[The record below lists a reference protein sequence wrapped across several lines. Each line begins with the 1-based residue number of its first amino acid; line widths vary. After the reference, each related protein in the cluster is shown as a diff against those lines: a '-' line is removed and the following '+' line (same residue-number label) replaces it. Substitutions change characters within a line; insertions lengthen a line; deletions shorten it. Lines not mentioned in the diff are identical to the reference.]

1 MAIEAGQSSTGSI
14 KTELRENAVGLPGIL
29 MQGIATIGPSFAIL
43 ASFVFIV
50 GFAGLVTPWAFL
62 FGGILLG
69 LQALSAAQLAK
80 VFPSA
85 GGWYTWIAR
94 AFHPRAGFFAGV
106 LFSIWLPPVATL
118 TMSYL
123 AETVLE
129 PSIKAEYGVDILW
142 WIWVI
147 AGVALVIFFA
157 YQGISISEKAL
168 IITGGI
174 EIVIMV
180 GLAFTGLV
188 SPGPGGFSLA
198 PLNPGNFGLAGNLFL
213 GVVFSIFA
221 FSGWESTGPLAE
233 ESRNPKRN
241 VPIGLVGSVAVLTV
255 YFVFVTWGYLVGI
268 GTSKVGGIA
277 TATTFPVQTLAQRVW
292 GGAWVLLLFALL
304 NSAIALSIACFNGGT
319 RTWYAMGRS
328 GVLPKMVGKVNAKR
342 KTPDNAIALQVGVQV
357 IAFLCVLIWGAAN
370 VFFSWANAITIGLV
384 LMYVLCNIGVVKYYL
399 TEGRA
404 HPGRLEVLLLPVH
417 QHRAG
422 VLGPDDLH
430 RRPRAHRGHPDLP
443 QGGRQRGLDA
453 PGAAGVRADRWSLG
467 QAGGWRT
474 GDPGARAAA
483 GAAAR
488 AAACATAGAAA
499 GAGRADHRRGQR
511 HRCRGCGT
519 VRRPRS
525 GPDPPGRGRRPGDRG
540 RRGDQRPG

>member
-1 MAIEAGQSSTGSI
+1 MAVEAGKPSTGSI
-14 KTELRENAVGLPGIL
+14 KTELRENAVSLPGIL

-50 GFAGLVTPWAFL
+50 SFAGVVTPWAFL

-123 AETVLE
+123 AKTVLE
-129 PSIKAEYGVDILW
+129 PSIKAEYGVDIPW
-142 WIWVI
+142 WIWVV

-157 YQGISISEKAL
+157 YQGIAISEKAL
-168 IITGGI
+168 IITGLI

-180 GLAFTGLV
+180 ALAFTGLV
-188 SPGPGGFSLA
+188 SPGRGGFSFA
-198 PLNPGNFGLAGNLFL
+198 PLNPGNFGVAGNLFL

-268 GTSKVGGIA
+268 GVSKVGSIPAA
-277 TATTFPVQTLAQRVW
+277 TAFPVATMAQRVW

-328 GVLPKMVGKVNAKR
+328 GVLPKMVGKVNPAR
-342 KTPDNAIALQVGVQV
+342 KTPVNAINLQIGVQV
-357 IAFLCVLIWGAAN
+357 IAFGCVLIWGVEN

-384 LMYVLCNIGVVKYYL
+384 FMYVLCNIGVVKYYL

-404 HPGRLEVLLLPVH
+404 QFNPILHVVVPVV
-417 QHRAG
+417 AS
-422 VLGPDDLH
+422 
-430 RRPRAHRGHPDLP
+430 
-443 QGGRQRGLDA
+443 
-453 PGAAGVRADRWSLG
+453 AAGIVVVWKSYFSPF
-467 QAGGWRT
+467 T
-474 GDPGARAAA
+474 S
-483 GAAAR
+483 
-488 AAACATAGAAA
+488 T
-499 GAGRADHRRGQR
+499 
-511 HRCRGCGT
+511 GT
-519 VRRPRS
+519 VFWGLMTFIVVLALTVVILVYLRVTGREDWMRRAQLVFEQS
-525 GPDPPGRGRRPGDRG
+525 GTH
-540 RRGDQRPG
+540 

>member
-1 MAIEAGQSSTGSI
+1 MAVEAGQSGTGTV
-14 KTELRENAVGLPGIL
+14 KTELRENAVSLPGIL

-50 GFAGLVTPWAFL
+50 SFAGLVTPWAFL

-123 AETVLE
+123 AKTVLE
-129 PSIKAEYGVDILW
+129 PSIKAEYGVDIPW
-142 WIWVI
+142 WIWVVV
-147 AGVALVIFFA
+147 GVALVIFFA
-157 YQGISISEKAL
+157 YQGIAISEKAL
-168 IITGGI
+168 IITGLI

-180 GLAFTGLV
+180 ALAFTGLA
-188 SPGPGGFSLA
+188 SPGPGGFSFA
-198 PLNPGNFGLAGNLFL
+198 PLNPGHFGLAGNLFL

-268 GTSKVGGIA
+268 GVSKVGSIPAA
-277 TATTFPVQTLAQRVW
+277 TAFPVATMAQRVW

-328 GVLPKMVGKVNAKR
+328 GVLPKMVGKVNPVR
-342 KTPDNAIALQVGVQV
+342 KTPVNAINLQIGVQV
-357 IAFLCVLIWGAAN
+357 LAFVCVLIWGVEN

-384 LMYVLCNIGVVKYYL
+384 FMYVLCNIGVVKYYL
-399 TEGRA
+399 TEGRGQFNPIL
-404 HPGRLEVLLLPVH
+404 HIVVPVV
-417 QHRAG
+417 AS
-422 VLGPDDLH
+422 
-430 RRPRAHRGHPDLP
+430 
-443 QGGRQRGLDA
+443 
-453 PGAAGVRADRWSLG
+453 AAGIVVVWKSYFSPFTSTGPVYWGLMTFIVVLVLTVVILIYLRVTGKEDWMRRAQLVFEQS
-467 QAGGWRT
+467 GGS
-474 GDPGARAAA
+474 
-483 GAAAR
+483 
-488 AAACATAGAAA
+488 
-499 GAGRADHRRGQR
+499 H
-511 HRCRGCGT
+511 
-519 VRRPRS
+519 
-525 GPDPPGRGRRPGDRG
+525 
-540 RRGDQRPG
+540 

>member
-1 MAIEAGQSSTGSI
+1 MAVEAGKPSTGSV
-14 KTELRENAVGLPGIL
+14 KTELRENAVGLPGML

-50 GFAGLVTPWAFL
+50 SFAGLVTPWAYL

-69 LQALSAAQLAK
+69 LQALAAAQLAK

-118 TMSYL
+118 TMAFL
-123 AETVLE
+123 AKTVLE
-129 PSIKAEYGVDILW
+129 PSIKAEYGVDVPW
-142 WIWVI
+142 WIWVV

-168 IITGGI
+168 IITGLI

-180 GLAFTGLV
+180 ALAFTGLA
-188 SPGPGGFSLA
+188 SPGPGGFSFG

-233 ESRNPKRN
+233 ESKNPKRN
-241 VPIGLVGSVAVLTV
+241 VPIGLVGSVVVLTV

-268 GTSKVGGIA
+268 GVSKVGSIP
-277 TATTFPVQTLAQRVW
+277 TASAFPVATLAQRVW

-328 GVLPKMVGKVNAKR
+328 GVLPKMVGKVNPTR
-342 KTPDNAIALQVGVQV
+342 KTPVNAISLQVGVQV
-357 IAFLCVLIWGAAN
+357 LAFACVLIWGAED

-384 LMYVLCNIGVVKYYL
+384 LMYVLCNIGVVRYYL

-404 HPGRLEVLLLPVH
+404 QFNPLLHIVVPVI
-417 QHRAG
+417 AS
-422 VLGPDDLH
+422 
-430 RRPRAHRGHPDLP
+430 
-443 QGGRQRGLDA
+443 
-453 PGAAGVRADRWSLG
+453 AAGVVVVWKSYFSPFTSTGPVFWGLMTFIVVLVLTLVILIYLRVTGREDWMRRAQLVFEQS
-467 QAGGWRT
+467 GG
-474 GDPGARAAA
+474 G
-483 GAAAR
+483 
-488 AAACATAGAAA
+488 
-499 GAGRADHRRGQR
+499 H
-511 HRCRGCGT
+511 
-519 VRRPRS
+519 
-525 GPDPPGRGRRPGDRG
+525 
-540 RRGDQRPG
+540 

>member
-1 MAIEAGQSSTGSI
+1 MAVEASKASTGSV
-14 KTELRENAVGLPGIL
+14 KTELRENAVSLPGIL

-50 GFAGLVTPWAFL
+50 SFAGLVTPWAFL
-62 FGGILLG
+62 FGGVLLG

-123 AETVLE
+123 AKTVLE
-129 PSIKAEYGVDILW
+129 PSIKAEYGVDIAW

-147 AGVALVIFFA
+147 VGVALVIFFA

-168 IITGGI
+168 IVTGLI

-180 GLAFTGLV
+180 ALAFSGLA
-188 SPGPGGFSLA
+188 SPGPGGFSFG

-233 ESRNPKRN
+233 ESKNPKRN
-241 VPIGLVGSVAVLTV
+241 VPIGLVGSVVILTI

-268 GTSKVGGIA
+268 GVSKVGGIPAA
-277 TATTFPVQTLAQRVW
+277 TAFPVATMAQRIW

-328 GVLPKMVGKVNAKR
+328 GVLPKMVGKVNPVR
-342 KTPDNAIALQVGVQV
+342 KTPVNAINLQVGVQV
-357 IAFLCVLIWGAAN
+357 LAFACVLIWGADN

-384 LMYVLCNIGVVKYYL
+384 FMYVLCNIGVVKYYL

-404 HPGRLEVLLLPVH
+404 QFNPVLHIVVPVV
-417 QHRAG
+417 AS
-422 VLGPDDLH
+422 
-430 RRPRAHRGHPDLP
+430 
-443 QGGRQRGLDA
+443 
-453 PGAAGVRADRWSLG
+453 AAGIVVVWKSYFAPFTSTGPVFYGLMTFIVVLAVTVVILVYLRVTGREDWMRRAQLVFEQS
-467 QAGGWRT
+467 GGS
-474 GDPGARAAA
+474 
-483 GAAAR
+483 
-488 AAACATAGAAA
+488 
-499 GAGRADHRRGQR
+499 H
-511 HRCRGCGT
+511 
-519 VRRPRS
+519 
-525 GPDPPGRGRRPGDRG
+525 
-540 RRGDQRPG
+540 

>member
-1 MAIEAGQSSTGSI
+1 MAVEAGKPSTGSV
-14 KTELRENAVGLPGIL
+14 KTDLRENAVGLPGML

-50 GFAGLVTPWAFL
+50 SFAGLVTPWAFL

-69 LQALSAAQLAK
+69 MQALSAAQLAK

-118 TMSYL
+118 TMSFL
-123 AETVLE
+123 AKTVLE
-129 PSIKAEYGVDILW
+129 PSIKAEYGVDVPW
-142 WIWVI
+142 WIWVV

-168 IITGGI
+168 IVTGLI

-180 GLAFTGLV
+180 ALAFTGLA
-188 SPGPGGFSLA
+188 SPGPGGFSFG

-233 ESRNPKRN
+233 ESKNPKRN
-241 VPIGLVGSVAVLTV
+241 VPIGLVGSVVILTI

-268 GTSKVGGIA
+268 GVSKVGSIP
-277 TATTFPVQTLAQRVW
+277 TASAFPVATMAQRVW

-328 GVLPKMVGKVNAKR
+328 GVLPKMVGKVNPTR
-342 KTPDNAIALQVGVQV
+342 KTPVNAISLQVGVQV
-357 IAFLCVLIWGAAN
+357 LAFACVLIWGAEN

-384 LMYVLCNIGVVKYYL
+384 LMYVLCNIGVVRYYL
-399 TEGRA
+399 TEGRSQFN
-404 HPGRLEVLLLPVH
+404 PLLHIVVPVI
-417 QHRAG
+417 AS
-422 VLGPDDLH
+422 
-430 RRPRAHRGHPDLP
+430 
-443 QGGRQRGLDA
+443 
-453 PGAAGVRADRWSLG
+453 AAGIVVVWKSYFSPFTSTGPVFWGLMTFIVVLVLTVVILIYLRVTGREDWMRRAQLVFEQS
-467 QAGGWRT
+467 GGS
-474 GDPGARAAA
+474 
-483 GAAAR
+483 
-488 AAACATAGAAA
+488 
-499 GAGRADHRRGQR
+499 H
-511 HRCRGCGT
+511 
-519 VRRPRS
+519 
-525 GPDPPGRGRRPGDRG
+525 
-540 RRGDQRPG
+540 

>member
-1 MAIEAGQSSTGSI
+1 MAVEAGKPSTGSV
-14 KTELRENAVGLPGIL
+14 KTELRENAVGLPGML

-50 GFAGLVTPWAFL
+50 SFAGLVTPWAYL

-118 TMSYL
+118 TMAFL
-123 AETVLE
+123 AKTVLE
-129 PSIKAEYGVDILW
+129 PSIKAEYGVDVPW
-142 WIWVI
+142 WIWVV

-168 IITGGI
+168 IITGLI

-180 GLAFTGLV
+180 ALAFTGLA
-188 SPGPGGFSLA
+188 SPGPGGFSFG

-233 ESRNPKRN
+233 ESKNPKRN
-241 VPIGLVGSVAVLTV
+241 VPIGLVGSVVVLTV

-268 GTSKVGGIA
+268 GVSKVGTIPPA
-277 TATTFPVQTLAQRVW
+277 SAFPVATLAQRVW

-328 GVLPKMVGKVNAKR
+328 GVLPKMVGKVNPTR
-342 KTPDNAIALQVGVQV
+342 KTPVNAISLQVGVQV
-357 IAFLCVLIWGAAN
+357 LAFVCVLIWGAEN

-384 LMYVLCNIGVVKYYL
+384 LMYVLCNIGVVRYYL

-404 HPGRLEVLLLPVH
+404 QFNPLLHIVVPVI
-417 QHRAG
+417 AS
-422 VLGPDDLH
+422 
-430 RRPRAHRGHPDLP
+430 
-443 QGGRQRGLDA
+443 
-453 PGAAGVRADRWSLG
+453 AAGVVVVWKSYFSPFTSTGPVFWGLMTFIVVLVLTVVILIYLRVTGREDWMRRAQLVFEQS
-467 QAGGWRT
+467 GG
-474 GDPGARAAA
+474 G
-483 GAAAR
+483 
-488 AAACATAGAAA
+488 
-499 GAGRADHRRGQR
+499 H
-511 HRCRGCGT
+511 
-519 VRRPRS
+519 
-525 GPDPPGRGRRPGDRG
+525 
-540 RRGDQRPG
+540 

>member
-1 MAIEAGQSSTGSI
+1 MAVEAGQSSTGTV

-50 GFAGLVTPWAFL
+50 SFAGLVTPWAFL

-118 TMSYL
+118 TMAYL
-123 AETVLE
+123 AKTVLE
-129 PSIKAEYGVDILW
+129 PSIKAEYGVDIPW

-168 IITGGI
+168 IITGLI

-180 GLAFTGLV
+180 SLAFTGLA
-188 SPGPGGFSLA
+188 SPGPGGFSFG
-198 PLNPGNFGLAGNLFL
+198 PLNPANFGLAGNLFL

-241 VPIGLVGSVAVLTV
+241 VPIGLVGSVVILTI
-255 YFVFVTWGYLVGI
+255 YFVFVCWGYLVGI
-268 GTSKVGGIA
+268 GVSKVGSIPTA
-277 TATTFPVQTLAQRVW
+277 TAFPVATMAQRVW

-328 GVLPKMVGKVNAKR
+328 GVLPKMVGKVNPTR
-342 KTPDNAIALQVGVQV
+342 KTPVNAISLQVGVQV
-357 IAFLCVLIWGAAN
+357 LAFACVLIWGAEN

-384 LMYVLCNIGVVKYYL
+384 LMYLLCNIGVVKYYL
-399 TEGRA
+399 TEGRGQFN
-404 HPGRLEVLLLPVH
+404 PVLHLVVPVV
-417 QHRAG
+417 AS
-422 VLGPDDLH
+422 
-430 RRPRAHRGHPDLP
+430 
-443 QGGRQRGLDA
+443 
-453 PGAAGVRADRWSLG
+453 AAGILVVWKSYFSPFTSTGPVYWGLMTFIVVLALTVVILIYLRVTGKEDWMRRAQLVFEQS
-467 QAGGWRT
+467 GG
-474 GDPGARAAA
+474 G
-483 GAAAR
+483 
-488 AAACATAGAAA
+488 
-499 GAGRADHRRGQR
+499 H
-511 HRCRGCGT
+511 
-519 VRRPRS
+519 
-525 GPDPPGRGRRPGDRG
+525 
-540 RRGDQRPG
+540 

>member
-1 MAIEAGQSSTGSI
+1 MAVEAGKPSTGSV
-14 KTELRENAVGLPGIL
+14 KTELRENAVGLPGML

-50 GFAGLVTPWAFL
+50 SFAGLVTPWAYL

-118 TMSYL
+118 TMSFL
-123 AETVLE
+123 AKTVLE
-129 PSIKAEYGVDILW
+129 PSIKAEYGVDVPW
-142 WIWVI
+142 WIWVV

-168 IITGGI
+168 IITGLI

-180 GLAFTGLV
+180 ALAFTGLA
-188 SPGPGGFSLA
+188 SPGPGGFSFG

-233 ESRNPKRN
+233 ESKNPKRN
-241 VPIGLVGSVAVLTV
+241 VPIGLVGSVVILTV

-268 GTSKVGGIA
+268 GVSKVGSIP
-277 TATTFPVQTLAQRVW
+277 TASAFPVATMAQRVW

-328 GVLPKMVGKVNAKR
+328 GVLPKMVGKVNPTR
-342 KTPDNAIALQVGVQV
+342 KTPVNAISLQVGVQV
-357 IAFLCVLIWGAAN
+357 LAFVCVLIWGAED

-384 LMYVLCNIGVVKYYL
+384 LMYVLCNIGVVRYYL

-404 HPGRLEVLLLPVH
+404 QFNPLLHIVVPVV
-417 QHRAG
+417 AS
-422 VLGPDDLH
+422 
-430 RRPRAHRGHPDLP
+430 
-443 QGGRQRGLDA
+443 
-453 PGAAGVRADRWSLG
+453 AAGVVVVWKSYFSPFTSTGPVFWGLMTFIVVLVLTVVILIYLRVTGREDWMRRAQLVFEQS
-467 QAGGWRT
+467 GG
-474 GDPGARAAA
+474 G
-483 GAAAR
+483 
-488 AAACATAGAAA
+488 
-499 GAGRADHRRGQR
+499 H
-511 HRCRGCGT
+511 
-519 VRRPRS
+519 
-525 GPDPPGRGRRPGDRG
+525 
-540 RRGDQRPG
+540 

>member
-1 MAIEAGQSSTGSI
+1 MAVEAGKPSTGSV
-14 KTELRENAVGLPGIL
+14 KTELRENAVGLPGML

-50 GFAGLVTPWAFL
+50 SFAGLVTPWAYL

-118 TMSYL
+118 TMAFL
-123 AETVLE
+123 AKTVLE
-129 PSIKAEYGVDILW
+129 PSIKAEYGVDVPW
-142 WIWVI
+142 WIWVV

-168 IITGGI
+168 IITGLI

-180 GLAFTGLV
+180 ALAFTGLA
-188 SPGPGGFSLA
+188 SPGPGGFSFG

-233 ESRNPKRN
+233 ESKNPKRN
-241 VPIGLVGSVAVLTV
+241 VPIGLVGSVVVLTV

-268 GTSKVGGIA
+268 GVSKVGSIP
-277 TATTFPVQTLAQRVW
+277 TASAFPVATLAQRVW

-328 GVLPKMVGKVNAKR
+328 GVLPKMVGKVNPTR
-342 KTPDNAIALQVGVQV
+342 KTPVNAISLQVGVQV
-357 IAFLCVLIWGAAN
+357 LAFVCVLIWGAED

-384 LMYVLCNIGVVKYYL
+384 LMYVLCNIGVVRYYL

-404 HPGRLEVLLLPVH
+404 QFNPLLHIVVPAV
-417 QHRAG
+417 AS
-422 VLGPDDLH
+422 
-430 RRPRAHRGHPDLP
+430 
-443 QGGRQRGLDA
+443 
-453 PGAAGVRADRWSLG
+453 AAGVVVVWKSYFSPFTSTGPVFWGLMTFIVVLVLTVVILIYLRVTGREDWMRRAQLVFEQS
-467 QAGGWRT
+467 GG
-474 GDPGARAAA
+474 G
-483 GAAAR
+483 
-488 AAACATAGAAA
+488 
-499 GAGRADHRRGQR
+499 H
-511 HRCRGCGT
+511 
-519 VRRPRS
+519 
-525 GPDPPGRGRRPGDRG
+525 
-540 RRGDQRPG
+540 

>member
-1 MAIEAGQSSTGSI
+1 VAVKAGQSSSKGSV

-50 GFAGLVTPWAFL
+50 GYAGIVTPWAFL

-106 LFSIWLPPVATL
+106 LFSIWLPPVAALTL
-118 TMSYL
+118 SYL
-123 AETVLE
+123 SKTVLE
-129 PSIKAEYGVDILW
+129 PSIKAEYGVDIPW
-142 WIWVI
+142 WIFVLL
-147 AGVALVIFFA
+147 GLALVIYFA

-168 IITGGI
+168 IVTGLI

-180 GLAFTGLV
+180 ALAVASFV
-188 SPGPGGFSLA
+188 SPGPGGDSFA
-198 PLNPGNFGLAGNLFL
+198 PLNPGHFGLAGNLFL

-233 ESRNPKRN
+233 ESKNPKRN
-241 VPIGLVGSVAVLTV
+241 VPIGLVGSVLVLTV

-268 GTSKVGGIA
+268 GVNKVGGIPAA
-277 TATTFPVQTLAQRVW
+277 TAFPVATLAQRVW

-328 GVLPKMVGKVNAKR
+328 GVLPAALGKVNPKR
-342 KTPDNAIALQVGVQV
+342 KTPINAIHLEVGVQV
-357 IAFLCVLIWGAAN
+357 LAFVLVLIFGVTD

-384 LMYVLCNIGVVKYYL
+384 LMYLLCNIGVVKYYL

-404 HPGRLEVLLLPVH
+404 QFNPLLHLVVPVVAAA
-417 QHRAG
+417 AG
-422 VLGPDDLH
+422 VLVVWKSYFSPFTSTGPVYW
-430 RRPRAHRGHPDLP
+430 
-443 QGGRQRGLDA
+443 GLMTFI
-453 PGAAGVRADRWSLG
+453 VVIVL
-467 QAGGWRT
+467 T
-474 GDPGARAAA
+474 VVILVYLKV
-483 GAAAR
+483 
-488 AAACATAGAAA
+488 
-499 GAGRADHRRGQR
+499 RGQEDWM
-511 HRCRGCGT
+511 
-519 VRRPRS
+519 RRAQLVFEQS
-525 GPDPPGRGRRPGDRG
+525 GGSH
-540 RRGDQRPG
+540 

>member
-1 MAIEAGQSSTGSI
+1 MAVEAGKPSTGSV
-14 KTELRENAVGLPGIL
+14 KTELRENAVGLPGML

-50 GFAGLVTPWAFL
+50 SFAGLVTPWAYL

-118 TMSYL
+118 TMAFL
-123 AETVLE
+123 AKTVLE
-129 PSIKAEYGVDILW
+129 PSIKAEYGVDVPW
-142 WIWVI
+142 WIWVV

-168 IITGGI
+168 IITGLI

-180 GLAFTGLV
+180 ALAFTGLA
-188 SPGPGGFSLA
+188 SPGPGGFSFG

-233 ESRNPKRN
+233 ESKNPKRN
-241 VPIGLVGSVAVLTV
+241 VPIGLVGSVVILTI

-268 GTSKVGGIA
+268 GVSKVGSIP
-277 TATTFPVQTLAQRVW
+277 TASAFPVATLAQRVW

-328 GVLPKMVGKVNAKR
+328 GVLPKMVGKVNPTR
-342 KTPDNAIALQVGVQV
+342 KTPVNAISLQVAVQV
-357 IAFLCVLIWGAAN
+357 LAFACVLIWGAEN

-384 LMYVLCNIGVVKYYL
+384 LMYVLCNIGVVRYYL

-404 HPGRLEVLLLPVH
+404 QFNPLLHIVVPVI
-417 QHRAG
+417 AS
-422 VLGPDDLH
+422 
-430 RRPRAHRGHPDLP
+430 
-443 QGGRQRGLDA
+443 
-453 PGAAGVRADRWSLG
+453 AAGVVVVWKSYFSPFTSTGPVFWGLMTFIVVLVLTVVILIYLRVTGREDWMRRAQLVFEQS
-467 QAGGWRT
+467 GG
-474 GDPGARAAA
+474 G
-483 GAAAR
+483 
-488 AAACATAGAAA
+488 
-499 GAGRADHRRGQR
+499 H
-511 HRCRGCGT
+511 
-519 VRRPRS
+519 
-525 GPDPPGRGRRPGDRG
+525 
-540 RRGDQRPG
+540 

>member
-1 MAIEAGQSSTGSI
+1 MAVEAGKPSTGSV
-14 KTELRENAVGLPGIL
+14 KTELRENAVGLPGML

-50 GFAGLVTPWAFL
+50 SFAGLVTPWAYL

-69 LQALSAAQLAK
+69 LQALTAAQLAK

-85 GGWYTWIAR
+85 GGWYTWIAQ

-118 TMSYL
+118 TMAFL
-123 AETVLE
+123 AKTVLE
-129 PSIKAEYGVDILW
+129 PSIKAEYGVDVPW
-142 WIWVI
+142 WIWVV

-168 IITGGI
+168 IITGLI

-180 GLAFTGLV
+180 ALAFTGLA
-188 SPGPGGFSLA
+188 SPGPGGFSFG
-198 PLNPGNFGLAGNLFL
+198 PLNPGNFGLASNLFL

-233 ESRNPKRN
+233 ESKNPKRN
-241 VPIGLVGSVAVLTV
+241 VPIGLVGSVVVLTV

-268 GTSKVGGIA
+268 GVSKVGSIP
-277 TATTFPVQTLAQRVW
+277 TASAFPVATLAQRVW

-328 GVLPKMVGKVNAKR
+328 GVLPKMVGKVNPTR
-342 KTPDNAIALQVGVQV
+342 KTPVNAISLQVGVQV
-357 IAFLCVLIWGAAN
+357 LAFVCVLIWGAED

-384 LMYVLCNIGVVKYYL
+384 LMYVLCNIGVVRYYL

-404 HPGRLEVLLLPVH
+404 QFNPLLHIVVPVI
-417 QHRAG
+417 AS
-422 VLGPDDLH
+422 
-430 RRPRAHRGHPDLP
+430 
-443 QGGRQRGLDA
+443 
-453 PGAAGVRADRWSLG
+453 AAGVVVVWKSYFSPFTSTGPVFWGLMTFIVVLVLTVVILIYLRVTGREDWMRRAQLVFEQS
-467 QAGGWRT
+467 GG
-474 GDPGARAAA
+474 G
-483 GAAAR
+483 
-488 AAACATAGAAA
+488 
-499 GAGRADHRRGQR
+499 H
-511 HRCRGCGT
+511 
-519 VRRPRS
+519 
-525 GPDPPGRGRRPGDRG
+525 
-540 RRGDQRPG
+540 

>member
-1 MAIEAGQSSTGSI
+1 MAVEAGKPSTGSV
-14 KTELRENAVGLPGIL
+14 KTELRENAVGLPGML

-50 GFAGLVTPWAFL
+50 SFAGLVTPWAYL

-118 TMSYL
+118 TMAFL
-123 AETVLE
+123 AKTVLE
-129 PSIKAEYGVDILW
+129 PSIKAEYGVDVPW
-142 WIWVI
+142 WIWVV

-168 IITGGI
+168 IITGLI

-180 GLAFTGLV
+180 ALAFTGLA
-188 SPGPGGFSLA
+188 SPGPGGFSFG

-233 ESRNPKRN
+233 ESKNPKRN
-241 VPIGLVGSVAVLTV
+241 VPIGLVGSVVILTI

-268 GTSKVGGIA
+268 GVSKVGSIP
-277 TATTFPVQTLAQRVW
+277 TASAFPVATMAQRVW

-328 GVLPKMVGKVNAKR
+328 GVLPKMVGKVNPTR
-342 KTPDNAIALQVGVQV
+342 KTPVNAISLQVGVQV
-357 IAFLCVLIWGAAN
+357 LAFACVLIWGAED

-384 LMYVLCNIGVVKYYL
+384 LMYVLCNIGVVRYYL
-399 TEGRA
+399 TEGRGQFN
-404 HPGRLEVLLLPVH
+404 PLLHIVVPVV
-417 QHRAG
+417 AS
-422 VLGPDDLH
+422 
-430 RRPRAHRGHPDLP
+430 
-443 QGGRQRGLDA
+443 
-453 PGAAGVRADRWSLG
+453 AAGVVVVWKSYFSPFTSTGPVFWGLMTFIVVLVLTVVILIYLRVTGREDWMRRAQLVFEQS
-467 QAGGWRT
+467 GG
-474 GDPGARAAA
+474 G
-483 GAAAR
+483 
-488 AAACATAGAAA
+488 
-499 GAGRADHRRGQR
+499 H
-511 HRCRGCGT
+511 
-519 VRRPRS
+519 
-525 GPDPPGRGRRPGDRG
+525 
-540 RRGDQRPG
+540 

>member
-1 MAIEAGQSSTGSI
+1 MAVEAGKPSTGSV
-14 KTELRENAVGLPGIL
+14 KTELRENAVGLPGML

-50 GFAGLVTPWAFL
+50 SFAGLVTPWAYL

-118 TMSYL
+118 TMAFL
-123 AETVLE
+123 AKTVLE
-129 PSIKAEYGVDILW
+129 PSIKAEYGVDVPW
-142 WIWVI
+142 WIWVV

-168 IITGGI
+168 IITGLI

-180 GLAFTGLV
+180 ALAFTGLA
-188 SPGPGGFSLA
+188 SPGPGGFSFG

-233 ESRNPKRN
+233 ESKNPKRN
-241 VPIGLVGSVAVLTV
+241 VPIGLVGSVVILTI

-268 GTSKVGGIA
+268 GVSKVGSIPTA
-277 TATTFPVQTLAQRVW
+277 TAFPVATMAQRVW

-328 GVLPKMVGKVNAKR
+328 GVLPKMVGKVNPTR
-342 KTPDNAIALQVGVQV
+342 KTPVNAISLQVGVQV
-357 IAFLCVLIWGAAN
+357 LAFVCVLIWGAED

-384 LMYVLCNIGVVKYYL
+384 LMYVLCNIGVVRYYL
-399 TEGRA
+399 TEGRGQFN
-404 HPGRLEVLLLPVH
+404 PLLHIVVPVI
-417 QHRAG
+417 AS
-422 VLGPDDLH
+422 
-430 RRPRAHRGHPDLP
+430 
-443 QGGRQRGLDA
+443 
-453 PGAAGVRADRWSLG
+453 AAGVVVVWKSYFSPFTSTGPVFWGLMTFVVVLVLTVVILIYLRVTGREDWMRRAQLVFEQS
-467 QAGGWRT
+467 GG
-474 GDPGARAAA
+474 G
-483 GAAAR
+483 
-488 AAACATAGAAA
+488 
-499 GAGRADHRRGQR
+499 H
-511 HRCRGCGT
+511 
-519 VRRPRS
+519 
-525 GPDPPGRGRRPGDRG
+525 
-540 RRGDQRPG
+540 

>member
-1 MAIEAGQSSTGSI
+1 MAVEAGKPSTGSV
-14 KTELRENAVGLPGIL
+14 KTELRENAVGLPGML

-50 GFAGLVTPWAFL
+50 SFAGLVTPWAYL

-118 TMSYL
+118 TMAFL
-123 AETVLE
+123 AKTVLE
-129 PSIKAEYGVDILW
+129 PSIKAEYGVDVPW
-142 WIWVI
+142 WIWVV

-168 IITGGI
+168 IITGLI

-180 GLAFTGLV
+180 ALAFTGLA
-188 SPGPGGFSLA
+188 SPGPGGFSFG

-233 ESRNPKRN
+233 ESKNPKRN
-241 VPIGLVGSVAVLTV
+241 VPIGLVGSVVVLTV

-268 GTSKVGGIA
+268 GVSKVGSIP
-277 TATTFPVQTLAQRVW
+277 TASAFPVATLAQRVW

-328 GVLPKMVGKVNAKR
+328 GVLPKMVGKVNPTR
-342 KTPDNAIALQVGVQV
+342 KTPVNAISLQVGVQV
-357 IAFLCVLIWGAAN
+357 LAFACVLIWGAED

-384 LMYVLCNIGVVKYYL
+384 LMYVLCNIGVVRYYL

-404 HPGRLEVLLLPVH
+404 QFNPLLHIVVPVI
-417 QHRAG
+417 AS
-422 VLGPDDLH
+422 
-430 RRPRAHRGHPDLP
+430 
-443 QGGRQRGLDA
+443 
-453 PGAAGVRADRWSLG
+453 AAGVVVVWKSYFSPFTSTGPVFWGLMTFIVVLVLTVVILIYLRVTGREDWMRRAQLVFEQS
-467 QAGGWRT
+467 GG
-474 GDPGARAAA
+474 G
-483 GAAAR
+483 
-488 AAACATAGAAA
+488 
-499 GAGRADHRRGQR
+499 H
-511 HRCRGCGT
+511 
-519 VRRPRS
+519 
-525 GPDPPGRGRRPGDRG
+525 
-540 RRGDQRPG
+540 

>member
-1 MAIEAGQSSTGSI
+1 MAVEAGQSGTGTV
-14 KTELRENAVGLPGIL
+14 KTELRENAVSLPGIL

-50 GFAGLVTPWAFL
+50 SFAGLVTPWAFL

-123 AETVLE
+123 AKTVLE
-129 PSIKAEYGVDILW
+129 PSIKAEYGVDIPW
-142 WIWVI
+142 WIWVVV
-147 AGVALVIFFA
+147 GVALVIFFA
-157 YQGISISEKAL
+157 YQGIAISEKAL
-168 IITGGI
+168 IITGLI

-180 GLAFTGLV
+180 ALAFTGLA
-188 SPGPGGFSLA
+188 SPGPGGFSFG
-198 PLNPGNFGLAGNLFL
+198 PLNPGHFGLAGNLFL

-241 VPIGLVGSVAVLTV
+241 VPIGLVGSVAVLTI

-268 GTSKVGGIA
+268 GVSKVGSIPAA
-277 TATTFPVQTLAQRVW
+277 TAFPVATMAQRVW

-328 GVLPKMVGKVNAKR
+328 GVLPKMVGKVNPGR
-342 KTPDNAIALQVGVQV
+342 KTPVNAINLQIGVQV
-357 IAFLCVLIWGAAN
+357 LAFVCVLIWGVEN

-384 LMYVLCNIGVVKYYL
+384 FMYVLCNIGVVKYYL
-399 TEGRA
+399 TEGRGQFNPIL
-404 HPGRLEVLLLPVH
+404 HIVVPVV
-417 QHRAG
+417 AS
-422 VLGPDDLH
+422 
-430 RRPRAHRGHPDLP
+430 
-443 QGGRQRGLDA
+443 
-453 PGAAGVRADRWSLG
+453 AAGIVVVWKSYFSPF
-467 QAGGWRT
+467 T
-474 GDPGARAAA
+474 S
-483 GAAAR
+483 
-488 AAACATAGAAA
+488 T
-499 GAGRADHRRGQR
+499 
-511 HRCRGCGT
+511 GT
-519 VRRPRS
+519 VFWGLMTFIVVLALTVVILIYLRATGKEDWMRRAQLVFEQS
-525 GPDPPGRGRRPGDRG
+525 GGSH
-540 RRGDQRPG
+540 

>member
-1 MAIEAGQSSTGSI
+1 MAVEAGKPSTGSV
-14 KTELRENAVGLPGIL
+14 KTDLRENAVGLPGIL

-118 TMSYL
+118 TMAYL
-123 AETVLE
+123 AKTVLE
-129 PSIKAEYGVDILW
+129 PSIKAEYGVDITW

-168 IITGGI
+168 IITGLI

-180 GLAFTGLV
+180 GLAFTALA
-188 SPGPGGFSLA
+188 SPGPGGFSFG
-198 PLNPGNFGLAGNLFL
+198 PLNPANFGLAGNLFL

-241 VPIGLVGSVAVLTV
+241 VPIGLVGSVVILTI

-268 GTSKVGGIA
+268 GVSKVGSIPTA
-277 TATTFPVQTLAQRVW
+277 TAFPVATMAQRVW

-328 GVLPKMVGKVNAKR
+328 GVLPKMVGKVNPTR
-342 KTPDNAIALQVGVQV
+342 KTPVNAISLQVGVQV
-357 IAFLCVLIWGAAN
+357 LAFACVLIWGAEN

-399 TEGRA
+399 TEGRGQFN
-404 HPGRLEVLLLPVH
+404 PVLHLVVPVV
-417 QHRAG
+417 AS
-422 VLGPDDLH
+422 
-430 RRPRAHRGHPDLP
+430 
-443 QGGRQRGLDA
+443 
-453 PGAAGVRADRWSLG
+453 AAGIVVVWKSYFSPFTSTGPVFWGLMTFIVVLVLTVVILIYLRVTGKEDWMRRAQLVFEQS
-467 QAGGWRT
+467 GGS
-474 GDPGARAAA
+474 
-483 GAAAR
+483 
-488 AAACATAGAAA
+488 
-499 GAGRADHRRGQR
+499 H
-511 HRCRGCGT
+511 
-519 VRRPRS
+519 
-525 GPDPPGRGRRPGDRG
+525 
-540 RRGDQRPG
+540 

>member
-1 MAIEAGQSSTGSI
+1 MAVEAGQSSTGTV
-14 KTELRENAVGLPGIL
+14 KTELRENAVSLPGIL

-50 GFAGLVTPWAFL
+50 SFAGLVTPWAFL

-123 AETVLE
+123 AKTVLE
-129 PSIKAEYGVDILW
+129 PSIKAEYGVDIPW
-142 WIWVI
+142 WIWVV

-157 YQGISISEKAL
+157 YQGIAISEKAL
-168 IITGGI
+168 IVTGLI

-180 GLAFTGLV
+180 ALAFTGLA
-188 SPGPGGFSLA
+188 SPGPGGFSFA
-198 PLNPGNFGLAGNLFL
+198 PLNPGHFGLAGNLFL

-241 VPIGLVGSVAVLTV
+241 VPIGLVGSVAVLTI

-268 GTSKVGGIA
+268 GVSKVGSIPAA
-277 TATTFPVQTLAQRVW
+277 TAFPVATMAQRVW

-328 GVLPKMVGKVNAKR
+328 GVLPKMVGKVNPGR
-342 KTPDNAIALQVGVQV
+342 KTPVNAINLQIGVQV
-357 IAFLCVLIWGAAN
+357 LAFVCVLIWGVEN

-384 LMYVLCNIGVVKYYL
+384 FMYVLCNIGVVKYYL
-399 TEGRA
+399 TEGRGQFNPIL
-404 HPGRLEVLLLPVH
+404 HIVVPVV
-417 QHRAG
+417 AS
-422 VLGPDDLH
+422 
-430 RRPRAHRGHPDLP
+430 
-443 QGGRQRGLDA
+443 
-453 PGAAGVRADRWSLG
+453 AAGIVVVWKSYFSPF
-467 QAGGWRT
+467 T
-474 GDPGARAAA
+474 S
-483 GAAAR
+483 
-488 AAACATAGAAA
+488 T
-499 GAGRADHRRGQR
+499 
-511 HRCRGCGT
+511 GT
-519 VRRPRS
+519 VFWGLMTFIVVLALTVVILIYLRATGKEDWMRRAQLVFEQS
-525 GPDPPGRGRRPGDRG
+525 GGSH
-540 RRGDQRPG
+540 

>member
-1 MAIEAGQSSTGSI
+1 MAVEAGQSGRGTV
-14 KTELRENAVGLPGIL
+14 KTELRENAVSLPGIL

-50 GFAGLVTPWAFL
+50 SFAGLVTPWAFL

-123 AETVLE
+123 AKTVLE
-129 PSIKAEYGVDILW
+129 PSIKAEYGVDIPW
-142 WIWVI
+142 WIWVVV
-147 AGVALVIFFA
+147 GVALVIFFA
-157 YQGISISEKAL
+157 YQGIAISEKAL
-168 IITGGI
+168 IITGLI

-180 GLAFTGLV
+180 ALAFTGLA
-188 SPGPGGFSLA
+188 SPGPGGFSFA
-198 PLNPGNFGLAGNLFL
+198 PLNPGHFGLAGNLFL

-268 GTSKVGGIA
+268 GVSKVGSIPAA
-277 TATTFPVQTLAQRVW
+277 TAFPVATMAQRVW

-328 GVLPKMVGKVNAKR
+328 GVLPKMVGKVNPVR
-342 KTPDNAIALQVGVQV
+342 KTPVNAINLQIGVQV
-357 IAFLCVLIWGAAN
+357 LAFVCVLIWGVEN

-384 LMYVLCNIGVVKYYL
+384 FMYVLCNIGVVKYYL
-399 TEGRA
+399 TEGRGQFNPIL
-404 HPGRLEVLLLPVH
+404 HIVVPVV
-417 QHRAG
+417 AS
-422 VLGPDDLH
+422 
-430 RRPRAHRGHPDLP
+430 
-443 QGGRQRGLDA
+443 
-453 PGAAGVRADRWSLG
+453 AAGIVVVWKSYFSPFTSTGPVYWGLMTFIVVLVLTVVILIYLRVTGKEDWMRRAQLVFEQS
-467 QAGGWRT
+467 GGS
-474 GDPGARAAA
+474 
-483 GAAAR
+483 
-488 AAACATAGAAA
+488 
-499 GAGRADHRRGQR
+499 H
-511 HRCRGCGT
+511 
-519 VRRPRS
+519 
-525 GPDPPGRGRRPGDRG
+525 
-540 RRGDQRPG
+540 

>member
-1 MAIEAGQSSTGSI
+1 MAVEAGKPSTGSV
-14 KTELRENAVGLPGIL
+14 KTELRENAVGLPGML

-50 GFAGLVTPWAFL
+50 SFAGLVTPWAYL

-118 TMSYL
+118 TMSFL
-123 AETVLE
+123 AKTVLE
-129 PSIKAEYGVDILW
+129 PSIKAEYGVDVPW
-142 WIWVI
+142 WIWVV

-168 IITGGI
+168 IITGLI

-180 GLAFTGLV
+180 ALAFTGLA
-188 SPGPGGFSLA
+188 SPGPGGFSFG

-233 ESRNPKRN
+233 ESKNPKRN
-241 VPIGLVGSVAVLTV
+241 VPIGLVGSVVLLTV

-268 GTSKVGGIA
+268 GVSKVGGIA
-277 TATTFPVQTLAQRVW
+277 TASAFPVATLAQRVW

-328 GVLPKMVGKVNAKR
+328 GVLPAPLGKVNAKR
-342 KTPDNAIALQVGVQV
+342 KTPDNAIHVEVGMQVLAFVCILIFGVE
-357 IAFLCVLIWGAAN
+357 N
-370 VFFSWANAITIGLV
+370 VFFTWANAITIGLV
-384 LMYVLCNIGVVKYYL
+384 LMYVLANIGVVKYYL
-399 TEGRA
+399 TEARSQFS
-404 HPGRLEVLLLPVH
+404 PLLHLIVPAV
-417 QHRAG
+417 AT
-422 VLGPDDLH
+422 
-430 RRPRAHRGHPDLP
+430 
-443 QGGRQRGLDA
+443 
-453 PGAAGVRADRWSLG
+453 AAGIVVVWKSYFSPFTS
-467 QAGGWRT
+467 T
-474 GDPGARAAA
+474 GPVYWGLMVFIAVLALTVLILVYLRI
-483 GAAAR
+483 
-488 AAACATAGAAA
+488 
-499 GAGRADHRRGQR
+499 RGQEDWMR
-511 HRCRGCGT
+511 KAQL
-519 VRRPRS
+519 VFEQS
-525 GPDPPGRGRRPGDRG
+525 GGGH
-540 RRGDQRPG
+540 

>member
-1 MAIEAGQSSTGSI
+1 MAVEAGQSGRGTV
-14 KTELRENAVGLPGIL
+14 KTELRENAVSLPGIL

-50 GFAGLVTPWAFL
+50 SFAGLVTPWAFL

-123 AETVLE
+123 AKTVLE
-129 PSIKAEYGVDILW
+129 PSIKAEYGVDIPW
-142 WIWVI
+142 WIWVVV
-147 AGVALVIFFA
+147 GVALVIFFA
-157 YQGISISEKAL
+157 YQGIAISEKAL
-168 IITGGI
+168 IITGLI

-180 GLAFTGLV
+180 ALAFTGLA
-188 SPGPGGFSLA
+188 SPGPGGFSFA
-198 PLNPGNFGLAGNLFL
+198 PLNPGHFGLAGNLFL

-255 YFVFVTWGYLVGI
+255 YFVFVTWGYIVGI
-268 GTSKVGGIA
+268 GVSKVGSIPAA
-277 TATTFPVQTLAQRVW
+277 TAFPVATMAQRVW

-328 GVLPKMVGKVNAKR
+328 GVLPKMVGKVNPVR
-342 KTPDNAIALQVGVQV
+342 KTPVNAINLQIGVQV
-357 IAFLCVLIWGAAN
+357 LAFVCVLIWGVEN

-384 LMYVLCNIGVVKYYL
+384 FMYVLCNIGVVKYYL
-399 TEGRA
+399 TEGRGQFNPIL
-404 HPGRLEVLLLPVH
+404 HVVVPVV
-417 QHRAG
+417 AS
-422 VLGPDDLH
+422 
-430 RRPRAHRGHPDLP
+430 
-443 QGGRQRGLDA
+443 
-453 PGAAGVRADRWSLG
+453 AAGIVVVWKSYFAPFTSTGPVYWGLMTFIVVLVLTVVILIYLRVTGKEDWMRRAQLVFEQS
-467 QAGGWRT
+467 GGS
-474 GDPGARAAA
+474 
-483 GAAAR
+483 
-488 AAACATAGAAA
+488 
-499 GAGRADHRRGQR
+499 H
-511 HRCRGCGT
+511 
-519 VRRPRS
+519 
-525 GPDPPGRGRRPGDRG
+525 
-540 RRGDQRPG
+540 

>member
-1 MAIEAGQSSTGSI
+1 VAVGASQSSKGSVQ
-14 KTELRENAVGLPGIL
+14 TELRENAVGLPGML

-62 FGGILLG
+62 FGGVLLG

-106 LFSIWLPPVATL
+106 LFSVWLPPVATL
-118 TMSYL
+118 TMSFL
-123 AETVLE
+123 AKTVLE
-129 PSIKAEYGVDILW
+129 PSIKAEWGVDIPW
-142 WIWVI
+142 WIWVV

-168 IITGGI
+168 LITGCI

-180 GLAFTGLV
+180 ALAFTGLF
-188 SPGPGGFSLA
+188 SPGPGGFSWA

-241 VPIGLVGSVAVLTV
+241 VPIGLVGSVVILMI
-255 YFVFVTWGYLVGI
+255 YFVFVTWGYLNGI
-268 GTSKVGGIA
+268 GVSKVGSIA
-277 TATTFPVQTLAQRVW
+277 TATAFPVATMAQRVW

-304 NSAIALSIACFNGGT
+304 NSAVALSIACFNGGT

-328 GVLPKMVGKVNAKR
+328 GVLPKLVGKVNPAR
-342 KTPDNAIALQVGVQV
+342 KTPVNAISLQVAVQV
-357 IAFLCVLIWGAAN
+357 IAFLCVLIWGAEN

-384 LMYVLCNIGVVKYYL
+384 FMYVLCNIGVIRYYL
-399 TEGRA
+399 TEGRGQFN
-404 HPGRLEVLLLPVH
+404 PVLHLVVPLV
-417 QHRAG
+417 AS
-422 VLGPDDLH
+422 
-430 RRPRAHRGHPDLP
+430 
-443 QGGRQRGLDA
+443 
-453 PGAAGVRADRWSLG
+453 AAGIVVVWKSYFSPFTSTGPVFWGLMTFIVVLVLTVVVLIYLRVTGREDWMRRAQLVFEQS
-467 QAGGWRT
+467 GG
-474 GDPGARAAA
+474 G
-483 GAAAR
+483 
-488 AAACATAGAAA
+488 
-499 GAGRADHRRGQR
+499 H
-511 HRCRGCGT
+511 
-519 VRRPRS
+519 
-525 GPDPPGRGRRPGDRG
+525 
-540 RRGDQRPG
+540 

>member
-1 MAIEAGQSSTGSI
+1 MAVEAGKPSTGSV
-14 KTELRENAVGLPGIL
+14 KTELRENAVGLPGML

-50 GFAGLVTPWAFL
+50 SFAGLVTPWAYL

-94 AFHPRAGFFAGV
+94 AFDPRAGFFAGV

-118 TMSYL
+118 TMAFL
-123 AETVLE
+123 AKTVLE
-129 PSIKAEYGVDILW
+129 PSIKAEYGVDVPW
-142 WIWVI
+142 WIWVV
-147 AGVALVIFFA
+147 AGVALVVFFA

-168 IITGGI
+168 IITGLI

-180 GLAFTGLV
+180 ALAFTGLA
-188 SPGPGGFSLA
+188 SPGPGGFSFG

-233 ESRNPKRN
+233 ESKNPKRN
-241 VPIGLVGSVAVLTV
+241 VPIGLVGSVVILTI

-268 GTSKVGGIA
+268 GVSKVGSIP
-277 TATTFPVQTLAQRVW
+277 TASAFPVATMAQRVW

-328 GVLPKMVGKVNAKR
+328 GVLPKMVGKVNPTR
-342 KTPDNAIALQVGVQV
+342 KTPVNAISLQVGVQV
-357 IAFLCVLIWGAAN
+357 LAFACVLIWGAED

-399 TEGRA
+399 TEGRGQFN
-404 HPGRLEVLLLPVH
+404 PLLHIVVPVI
-417 QHRAG
+417 AS
-422 VLGPDDLH
+422 
-430 RRPRAHRGHPDLP
+430 
-443 QGGRQRGLDA
+443 
-453 PGAAGVRADRWSLG
+453 AAGVVVVWKSYFSPFTSTGPVFWGLMTFIVVLVLTVVILIYLRVTGREDWMRRAQLVFEQS
-467 QAGGWRT
+467 GG
-474 GDPGARAAA
+474 G
-483 GAAAR
+483 
-488 AAACATAGAAA
+488 
-499 GAGRADHRRGQR
+499 H
-511 HRCRGCGT
+511 
-519 VRRPRS
+519 
-525 GPDPPGRGRRPGDRG
+525 
-540 RRGDQRPG
+540 

>member
-1 MAIEAGQSSTGSI
+1 MAVEAGKPSTGSV
-14 KTELRENAVGLPGIL
+14 KTELRENAVGLPGML

-50 GFAGLVTPWAFL
+50 SFAGLVTPWAYL

-118 TMSYL
+118 TMSFL
-123 AETVLE
+123 AKTVLE
-129 PSIKAEYGVDILW
+129 PSIKAEYGVDVPW
-142 WIWVI
+142 WIWVV

-168 IITGGI
+168 IITGLI

-180 GLAFTGLV
+180 ALAFTGLA
-188 SPGPGGFSLA
+188 SPGPGGFSFG

-233 ESRNPKRN
+233 ESKNPKRN
-241 VPIGLVGSVAVLTV
+241 VPIGLVGSVVVLTV

-268 GTSKVGGIA
+268 GVSKVGSIP
-277 TATTFPVQTLAQRVW
+277 TASAFPVATLAQRVW

-328 GVLPKMVGKVNAKR
+328 GVLPKMVGKVNPTR
-342 KTPDNAIALQVGVQV
+342 KTPVNAISLQVGVQV
-357 IAFLCVLIWGAAN
+357 LAFVCVLIWGAED

-384 LMYVLCNIGVVKYYL
+384 LMYVLCNIGVVRYYL

-404 HPGRLEVLLLPVH
+404 QFNPLLHIVVPVV
-417 QHRAG
+417 AS
-422 VLGPDDLH
+422 
-430 RRPRAHRGHPDLP
+430 
-443 QGGRQRGLDA
+443 
-453 PGAAGVRADRWSLG
+453 AAGVVVVWKSYFSPFTSTGPVFWGLMTFIVVLVLTVVILIYLRVTGREDWMRRAQLVFEQS
-467 QAGGWRT
+467 GG
-474 GDPGARAAA
+474 G
-483 GAAAR
+483 
-488 AAACATAGAAA
+488 
-499 GAGRADHRRGQR
+499 H
-511 HRCRGCGT
+511 
-519 VRRPRS
+519 
-525 GPDPPGRGRRPGDRG
+525 
-540 RRGDQRPG
+540 

>member
-1 MAIEAGQSSTGSI
+1 MAVEAGKPSTGSV
-14 KTELRENAVGLPGIL
+14 KTELRENAVGLPGML

-50 GFAGLVTPWAFL
+50 SFAGLVTPWAYL

-118 TMSYL
+118 TMSFL
-123 AETVLE
+123 AKTVLE
-129 PSIKAEYGVDILW
+129 PSIKAEYGVDVPW
-142 WIWVI
+142 WIWVV

-168 IITGGI
+168 IITGLI

-180 GLAFTGLV
+180 ALAFTGLA
-188 SPGPGGFSLA
+188 SPGPGGFSFG

-233 ESRNPKRN
+233 ESKNPKRN
-241 VPIGLVGSVAVLTV
+241 VPIGLVGSVVVLTV

-268 GTSKVGGIA
+268 GVSKVGSIP
-277 TATTFPVQTLAQRVW
+277 TASAFPVATLAQRVW

-328 GVLPKMVGKVNAKR
+328 GVLPKMVGKVNPTR
-342 KTPDNAIALQVGVQV
+342 KTPVNAISLQVGVQV
-357 IAFLCVLIWGAAN
+357 LAFVCVLIWGAED

-384 LMYVLCNIGVVKYYL
+384 LMYVLCNIGVVRYYL

-404 HPGRLEVLLLPVH
+404 QFNPLLHIVVPVI
-417 QHRAG
+417 AS
-422 VLGPDDLH
+422 
-430 RRPRAHRGHPDLP
+430 
-443 QGGRQRGLDA
+443 
-453 PGAAGVRADRWSLG
+453 AAGVVVVWKSYFSPFTSTGPVFWGLMTFIVVLVLTVVILIYLRVTGREDWMRRAQLVFEQS
-467 QAGGWRT
+467 GG
-474 GDPGARAAA
+474 G
-483 GAAAR
+483 
-488 AAACATAGAAA
+488 
-499 GAGRADHRRGQR
+499 H
-511 HRCRGCGT
+511 
-519 VRRPRS
+519 
-525 GPDPPGRGRRPGDRG
+525 
-540 RRGDQRPG
+540 